1 MCDIGSY
8 STAFTCFNPMTGSEE
23 SEESSISI
31 TTL

>member
-1 MCDIGSY
+1 MCAIGSY
-8 STAFTCFNPMTGSEE
+8 STAFTFFNPITGSEE